1 MNLLLRVLLLATLLL
16 GSGCASLSNAERERA
31 AGIALQARSHVVDCD
46 KPDRCALDSPLR
58 ALGGK
63 AFSESTQAAPR
74 HYATILDEGETTL
87 VARLNLI
94 RSATRSI
101 DLQTYIF
108 DKDDSARLVL
118 DELLAA
124 ARRGVKVRVLI
135 DQLSAISDLEIL
147 AALASSHQ
155 NFELRVYNPTF
166 GKAKLNYADYAGSVL
181 CCFRRFN
188 QRMHNKLLVI
198 DDALGVVGGRNYQDD
213 YYDWD
218 SEYNFRDRDVVVA
231 GPVARGMAANFEA
244 FWHAPRSVPA
254 ERLNDVGRTLLNQGA
269 PPMPPADYRRPD
281 RVGQVLEEA
290 VDPAYIQRMFVDP
303 AFRVGPV
310 RYVADLP
317 RKHRHET
324 PAQPANGQHVT
335 EPQLDSLIAGAKTE
349 VLLQTP
355 YLVLSKPAREL
366 FETLRK
372 REQPPRVVVSTNSL
386 AATDNPIVYALSYKY
401 KRRNLRELGFNI
413 YEYKPF
419 PLDAPVDYR
428 NLVPAP
434 LATVPRSSDRSS
446 SLIGGSAAG
455 SNARRGGSS
464 GSSGSNN
471 NRRNVA
477 DPADAAV
484 DQATDEGAE
493 GEAGGEAAAQDQAD
507 APASRPQ
514 PTPGPAA
521 HRQTDGS
528 VVERRVLRAETR
540 PSFLG
545 TKAVNKP
552 LPVTRSGARMG
563 LHAKSLVVDRRI
575 GVIGT
580 HNFDP
585 RSENYNTE
593 GAVIIEDPAFA
604 EALAQSILRDI
615 HPKNSWV
622 VAPRAKP
629 PVLSGLNYSVGKASE
644 ALPLMD
650 FWPWR
655 YATDY
660 EFQPGPDCP
669 TPLRRQD
676 PDFHACYTAVG
687 DFPEVNVGPKWLL
700 VRMLTAFGAGLVP
713 IL

>member
-1 MNLLLRVLLLATLLL
+1 VNPLLRLLVLATLLL

-31 AGIALQARSHVVDCD
+31 AGIAVQARSTVVDCD
-46 KPDRCALDSPLR
+46 QPDRCALDSPLR
-58 ALGGK
+58 ALGGR
-63 AFSESTQAAPR
+63 AFAESHAGQPR
-74 HYATILDEGETTL
+74 HYATILDEGEVSL

-118 DELLAA
+118 DELQAA

-147 AALASSHQ
+147 GALSGSHA

-166 GKAKLNYADYAGSVL
+166 GKARLNYFDYAASVL

-188 QRMHNKLLVI
+188 QRMHNKLLVV

-218 SEYNFRDRDVVVA
+218 SEYNFRDRDVIVA
-231 GPVARGMAANFEA
+231 GPEVREMAANFDA
-244 FWHAPRSVPA
+244 FWRAPRSVPA
-254 ERLNDVGRTLLNQGA
+254 ERLNDVGRTLLRQGV
-269 PPMPPADYRRPD
+269 PVMPPADFRRPE
-281 RVGQVLEEA
+281 RVERVSEEA
-290 VDPAYIQRMFVDP
+290 DDPDYVRRTFVDT
-303 AFRVGPV
+303 ALPV
-310 RYVADLP
+310 SSVQYVADLP
-317 RKHRHET
+317 RKHRRER
-324 PAQPANGQHVT
+324 ASQPANGQHVT
-335 EPQLDSLIAGAKTE
+335 EPQLDALIASAQTE

-355 YLVLSKPAREL
+355 YLVLSKPAQRL
-366 FETLRK
+366 FRDLRK
-372 REQPPRVVVSTNSL
+372 REHAPRVVVSSNSL

-413 YEYKPF
+413 YEFKPF

-428 NLVPAP
+428 NLLPAP
-434 LATVPRSSDRSS
+434 LGTEAPPSQGKRSS
-446 SLIGGSAAG
+446 LLGGSAAG
-455 SNARRGGSS
+455 SNARGS
-464 GSSGSNN
+464 GN
-471 NRRNVA
+471 
-477 DPADAAV
+477 ADARRGRVAGSDV
-484 DQATDEGAE
+484 DSGRDAQAT
-493 GEAGGEAAAQDQAD
+493 
-507 APASRPQ
+507 RQ

-521 HRQTDGS
+521 RRRTDGS

-552 LPVTRSGARMG
+552 LPVTRKGARMG
-563 LHAKSLVVDRRI
+563 LHAKSMVVDRRI

-593 GAVIIEDPAFA
+593 GAVIIDDPVFA

-615 HPKNSWV
+615 HPQNSWV

-644 ALPLMD
+644 ALPVLD

-660 EFQPGPDCP
+660 EFQPGPECP
-669 TPLRRQD
+669 EPLKRQD
-676 PDFHACYTAVG
+676 PAFHTCYVAVG

>member
-1 MNLLLRVLLLATLLL
+1 MNPLLRLLVLATLLL

-31 AGIALQARSHVVDCD
+31 AGIAVQARSTVVDCD
-46 KPDRCALDSPLR
+46 QPDRCALDSPLR
-58 ALGGK
+58 ALGGR
-63 AFSESTQAAPR
+63 AFAESHAGQPR
-74 HYATILDEGETTL
+74 HYATILDEGEVSL

-118 DELLAA
+118 DELQAA

-147 AALASSHQ
+147 GALSGSHA

-166 GKAKLNYADYAGSVL
+166 GKARLNYFDYAASVL

-188 QRMHNKLLVI
+188 QRMHNKLLVV

-218 SEYNFRDRDVVVA
+218 SEYNFRDRDVIVA
-231 GPVARGMAANFEA
+231 GPEVREMAANFDA
-244 FWHAPRSVPA
+244 FWRAPRSVPA
-254 ERLNDVGRTLLNQGA
+254 ERLNDVGRTLLRQGV
-269 PPMPPADYRRPD
+269 PVMPPADFRRPE
-281 RVGQVLEEA
+281 RVERVSEEA
-290 VDPAYIQRMFVDP
+290 DDPDYVRRTFVDT
-303 AFRVGPV
+303 ALPV
-310 RYVADLP
+310 ASVQYVADLP
-317 RKHRHET
+317 RKHRRER
-324 PAQPANGQHVT
+324 ASQPANGQHVT
-335 EPQLDSLIAGAKTE
+335 EPQLDALIASAQNE

-355 YLVLSKPAREL
+355 YLVLSKPAQRL
-366 FETLRK
+366 FRDLRK
-372 REQPPRVVVSTNSL
+372 REHAPRVVVSSNSL

-413 YEYKPF
+413 YEFKPF

-428 NLVPAP
+428 NLLPAP
-434 LATVPRSSDRSS
+434 LGTEAPPSQCKRSS
-446 SLIGGSAAG
+446 LLGGSAAG
-455 SNARRGGSS
+455 SNARGS
-464 GSSGSNN
+464 GN
-471 NRRNVA
+471 
-477 DPADAAV
+477 ADARRGRVAGSDV
-484 DQATDEGAE
+484 DSGRDAQAT
-493 GEAGGEAAAQDQAD
+493 
-507 APASRPQ
+507 RQ

-521 HRQTDGS
+521 RRRTDGS

-552 LPVTRSGARMG
+552 LPVTRKGARMG
-563 LHAKSLVVDRRI
+563 LHAKSMVVDRRI

-593 GAVIIEDPAFA
+593 GAVIIDDPVFA

-615 HPKNSWV
+615 HPQNSWV

-644 ALPLMD
+644 ALPVLD

-660 EFQPGPDCP
+660 EFQPGPECP
-669 TPLRRQD
+669 EPLKRQD
-676 PDFHACYTAVG
+676 PAFHTCYVAVG

>member
-1 MNLLLRVLLLATLLL
+1 MNPLLRLLVLATLLL

-31 AGIALQARSHVVDCD
+31 AGIAVQARSTVVDCD
-46 KPDRCALDSPLR
+46 QPDRCALDSPLR
-58 ALGGK
+58 ALGGR
-63 AFSESTQAAPR
+63 AFAESHPGQPR
-74 HYATILDEGETTL
+74 HYATILDEGEISL

-118 DELLAA
+118 DELQAA

-147 AALASSHQ
+147 GALSGSHA
-155 NFELRVYNPTF
+155 NFSLRVYNPTF
-166 GKAKLNYADYAGSVL
+166 GKARLNYFDYAASVV

-188 QRMHNKLLVI
+188 QRMHNKLLVV

-218 SEYNFRDRDVVVA
+218 SEYNFRDRDVIVA
-231 GPVARGMAANFEA
+231 GPEVREMAANFDA
-244 FWHAPRSVPA
+244 FWRAPRSVPA
-254 ERLNDVGRTLLNQGA
+254 ERLNDVGRTLLRQGVPA
-269 PPMPPADYRRPD
+269 MPPADFRRPE
-281 RVGQVLEEA
+281 RVERVSEEA
-290 VDPAYIQRMFVDP
+290 NDPDFVRRTFVDT
-303 AFRVGPV
+303 ALPV
-310 RYVADLP
+310 ASVQYVADLP
-317 RKHRHET
+317 RKHRRER
-324 PAQPANGQHVT
+324 ASQPANGQHVT
-335 EPQLDSLIAGAKTE
+335 EPQLDALIASAQSE

-355 YLVLSKPAREL
+355 YLVLSKPAQQL
-366 FETLRK
+366 FRTLRK
-372 REQPPRVVVSTNSL
+372 REQAPRVVVSTNSL

-413 YEYKPF
+413 YELKPF

-428 NLVPAP
+428 NLLPAP
-434 LATVPRSSDRSS
+434 LGTEEPPSQGKRSS
-446 SLIGGSAAG
+446 LLGGSAAG
-455 SNARRGGSS
+455 SNARGSADNRASS
-464 GSSGSNN
+464 GPRRGSADRNSASG
-471 NRRNVA
+471 RRR
-477 DPADAAV
+477 
-484 DQATDEGAE
+484 
-493 GEAGGEAAAQDQAD
+493 
-507 APASRPQ
+507 S
-514 PTPGPAA
+514 
-521 HRQTDGS
+521 TDGS
-528 VVERRVLRAETR
+528 EVERRVLRAETR

-552 LPVTRSGARMG
+552 LPVTRKGARMG
-563 LHAKSLVVDRRI
+563 LHAKSMVVDRRI

-593 GAVIIEDPAFA
+593 GAVIIDDPVFA

-615 HPKNSWV
+615 HPQNSWV

-644 ALPLMD
+644 ALPVLD

-660 EFQPGPDCP
+660 EFQPGPACP
-669 TPLRRQD
+669 DPLKRQD
-676 PDFHACYTAVG
+676 PAFHTCYVAVG

>member
-1 MNLLLRVLLLATLLL
+1 MNPLLRVVVLAILLL
-16 GSGCASLSNAERERA
+16 GTGCASLSSAQRERA
-31 AGIALQARSHVVDCD
+31 AGIAVQARSSVVECTQA
-46 KPDRCALDSPLR
+46 DRCALESPLR
-58 ALGGK
+58 ALGGR
-63 AFSESTQAAPR
+63 AFSESTEASPR
-74 HYATILDEGETTL
+74 HYATIIDEGEVSL

-108 DKDDSARLVL
+108 DKDDSARLIL

-124 ARRGVKVRVLI
+124 ARRGVKVRLLI

-147 AALASSHQ
+147 GALASSHQ

-166 GKAKLNYADYAGSVL
+166 GKARLNYYDYAASVL
-181 CCFRRFN
+181 CCFRRLN

-218 SEYNFRDRDVVVA
+218 SEYNFRDRDVLIA
-231 GPVARGMAANFEA
+231 GPEVREMAVNFDA
-244 FWHAPRSVPA
+244 FWNAPRSVPA
-254 ERLNDVGRTLLNQGA
+254 ERLNDVGRTLLRQGA
-269 PPMPPADYRRPD
+269 PAMPAAAYRRPE
-281 RVGQVLEEA
+281 RVERVSAEA
-290 VDPAYIQRMFVDP
+290 DDPAYIERTFVDT
-303 AFRVGPV
+303 ALSVASV

-317 RKHRHET
+317 RKHRRER
-324 PAQPANGQHVT
+324 ANRPANGQHVT
-335 EPQLDSLIAGAKTE
+335 EPQLDGLISGAQTE

-355 YLVLSKPAREL
+355 YLVLSKPARKL
-366 FETLRK
+366 FRDLR
-372 REQPPRVVVSTNSL
+372 RRAQPPRVVVSSNSL
-386 AATDNPIVYALSYKY
+386 AATDNPVVYALSYKY
-401 KRRNLRELGFNI
+401 KRRNLRELGFNV
-413 YEYKPF
+413 YEFKPF

-428 NLVPAP
+428 NLLPAP
-434 LATVPRSSDRSS
+434 LGTADPSPGKRN
-446 SLIGGSAAG
+446 SLLGGSAAG
-455 SNARRGGSS
+455 SNARGS
-464 GSSGSNN
+464 GSGG
-471 NRRNVA
+471 NRS
-477 DPADAAV
+477 DGD
-484 DQATDEGAE
+484 ATDGP
-493 GEAGGEAAAQDQAD
+493 
-507 APASRPQ
+507 APRTPS
-514 PTPGPAA
+514 PGPAA
-521 HRQTDGS
+521 RRRTDGS
-528 VVERRVLRAETR
+528 VVERRLLRAETR

-552 LPVTRSGARMG
+552 LPVTRTGARMG

-593 GAVIIEDPAFA
+593 GAVIIDDPVFA

-615 HPKNSWV
+615 HPQNSWV
-622 VAPRAKP
+622 VAPRIKP

-644 ALPLMD
+644 ALPVLD

-669 TPLRRQD
+669 APLRRQD
-676 PDFHACYTAVG
+676 ENFHHCYTAVG

>member
-1 MNLLLRVLLLATLLL
+1 VNPLLRLLVLATLLL

-31 AGIALQARSHVVDCD
+31 AGIAVQARSTVVDCAQ
-46 KPDRCALDSPLR
+46 PDRCALDSPLR
-58 ALGGK
+58 ALGGR
-63 AFSESTQAAPR
+63 AFAESHAGQPR
-74 HYATILDEGETTL
+74 HYATILDEGEVSL

-118 DELLAA
+118 DELQAA

-147 AALASSHQ
+147 GALSGSHA

-166 GKAKLNYADYAGSVL
+166 GKARLNYFDYAASVV

-188 QRMHNKLLVI
+188 QRMHNKLLVV

-218 SEYNFRDRDVVVA
+218 SEYNFRDRDVIVA
-231 GPVARGMAANFEA
+231 GPEVREMAANFDA
-244 FWHAPRSVPA
+244 FWRAPRSVPA
-254 ERLNDVGRTLLNQGA
+254 ERLNDVGRTLLRQGVPA
-269 PPMPPADYRRPD
+269 MPPADFRRPE
-281 RVGQVLEEA
+281 RVERVSEEA
-290 VDPAYIQRMFVDP
+290 DDPDYVRRTFVDT
-303 AFRVGPV
+303 ALPV
-310 RYVADLP
+310 ASVQYVADLP
-317 RKHRHET
+317 RKHRRER
-324 PAQPANGQHVT
+324 ASQPANGQHVT
-335 EPQLDSLIAGAKTE
+335 EPQLDALIASAQSE

-355 YLVLSKPAREL
+355 YLVLSKPAQRL
-366 FETLRK
+366 FRDLRK
-372 REQPPRVVVSTNSL
+372 REQAPRVVVSTNSL

-413 YEYKPF
+413 YEFKPF

-428 NLVPAP
+428 NLLPAP
-434 LATVPRSSDRSS
+434 LGSEAPPSQGKRSS
-446 SLIGGSAAG
+446 LLGGSAAG
-455 SNARRGGSS
+455 SNARAGSDGRASDGPRRGNADRNSAS
-464 GSSGSNN
+464 G
-471 NRRNVA
+471 RRR
-477 DPADAAV
+477 
-484 DQATDEGAE
+484 
-493 GEAGGEAAAQDQAD
+493 
-507 APASRPQ
+507 S
-514 PTPGPAA
+514 
-521 HRQTDGS
+521 TDGS
-528 VVERRVLRAETR
+528 EVERRVLRAETR

-552 LPVTRSGARMG
+552 LPVTRKGARMG
-563 LHAKSLVVDRRI
+563 LHAKSMVVDRRI

-593 GAVIIEDPAFA
+593 GAVIIDDPVFA

-615 HPKNSWV
+615 HPQNSWV

-644 ALPLMD
+644 ALPVLD

-660 EFQPGPDCP
+660 EFQPGPECP
-669 TPLRRQD
+669 DPLKRQD
-676 PDFHACYTAVG
+676 PAFHTCYVAVG

>member
-1 MNLLLRVLLLATLLL
+1 VNPLLRLLVLATLLL
-16 GSGCASLSNAERERA
+16 GSGCASLSNAERDRA
-31 AGIALQARSHVVDCD
+31 AGIAVQARSTVVDCAQ
-46 KPDRCALDSPLR
+46 PDRCALDSPLR
-58 ALGGK
+58 ALGGR
-63 AFSESTQAAPR
+63 AFAESHVGQPR
-74 HYATILDEGETTL
+74 HYATILDEGEVSL

-118 DELLAA
+118 DELQAA

-147 AALASSHQ
+147 GALSGSHA

-166 GKAKLNYADYAGSVL
+166 GKARLNYFDYAASVV

-188 QRMHNKLLVI
+188 QRMHNKLLVV

-218 SEYNFRDRDVVVA
+218 SEYNFRDRDVIVA
-231 GPVARGMAANFEA
+231 GPEVREMAANFDA
-244 FWHAPRSVPA
+244 FWRAPRSVPA
-254 ERLNDVGRTLLNQGA
+254 ERLNDVGRTLLRQGVPA
-269 PPMPPADYRRPD
+269 MPPADFRRPE
-281 RVGQVLEEA
+281 RVERVSEEA
-290 VDPAYIQRMFVDP
+290 DDPDYVRRTFVDT
-303 AFRVGPV
+303 ALPV
-310 RYVADLP
+310 ASVQYVADLP
-317 RKHRHET
+317 RKHRRER
-324 PAQPANGQHVT
+324 ASQPANGQHVT
-335 EPQLDSLIAGAKTE
+335 EPQLDALIASAQSE

-355 YLVLSKPAREL
+355 YLVLSKPAQRL
-366 FETLRK
+366 FRDLRK
-372 REQPPRVVVSTNSL
+372 REQAPRVVVSTNSL

-413 YEYKPF
+413 YEFKPF

-428 NLVPAP
+428 NLLPAP
-434 LATVPRSSDRSS
+434 LGSEAPPSQGKRSS
-446 SLIGGSAAG
+446 LLGGSAAG
-455 SNARRGGSS
+455 SNARGGSDGRASDGPRRGNADRNSAS
-464 GSSGSNN
+464 G
-471 NRRNVA
+471 RRR
-477 DPADAAV
+477 
-484 DQATDEGAE
+484 
-493 GEAGGEAAAQDQAD
+493 
-507 APASRPQ
+507 S
-514 PTPGPAA
+514 
-521 HRQTDGS
+521 TDGS
-528 VVERRVLRAETR
+528 EVERRVLRAETR

-552 LPVTRSGARMG
+552 LPVTRKGARMG
-563 LHAKSLVVDRRI
+563 LHAKSMVVDRRI

-593 GAVIIEDPAFA
+593 GAVIIDDPVFA

-615 HPKNSWV
+615 HPQNSWV

-644 ALPLMD
+644 ALPVLD

-660 EFQPGPDCP
+660 EFQPGPECP
-669 TPLRRQD
+669 DPLKRQD
-676 PDFHACYTAVG
+676 PAFHTCYVAVG

>member
-1 MNLLLRVLLLATLLL
+1 MNPLLRLLVLATLLL

-31 AGIALQARSHVVDCD
+31 AGIAVQARSIVVDCD
-46 KPDRCALDSPLR
+46 QPDRCALDSPLR
-58 ALGGK
+58 ALGGR
-63 AFSESTQAAPR
+63 AFAESHAGQPR
-74 HYATILDEGETTL
+74 HYATILDEGEVSL

-118 DELLAA
+118 DELQAA

-147 AALASSHQ
+147 GALSGSHA

-166 GKAKLNYADYAGSVL
+166 GKARLNYFDYAASVL

-188 QRMHNKLLVI
+188 QRMHNKLLVV

-218 SEYNFRDRDVVVA
+218 SEYNFRDRDVIVA
-231 GPVARGMAANFEA
+231 GPEVREMAANFDA
-244 FWHAPRSVPA
+244 FWRAPRSVPA
-254 ERLNDVGRTLLNQGA
+254 ERLNDVGRTLLRQGV
-269 PPMPPADYRRPD
+269 PVMPPADFRRPE
-281 RVGQVLEEA
+281 RVERVSEEA
-290 VDPAYIQRMFVDP
+290 DDPDYVRRTFVDT
-303 AFRVGPV
+303 ALPV
-310 RYVADLP
+310 ASVQYVADLP
-317 RKHRHET
+317 RKHRRER
-324 PAQPANGQHVT
+324 ASQPANGQHVT
-335 EPQLDSLIAGAKTE
+335 EPQLDALIASAQNE

-355 YLVLSKPAREL
+355 YLVLSKPAQRL
-366 FETLRK
+366 FRDLRK
-372 REQPPRVVVSTNSL
+372 REHAPRVVVSSNSL

-413 YEYKPF
+413 YEFKPF

-428 NLVPAP
+428 NLLPAP
-434 LATVPRSSDRSS
+434 LGTEAPPSQGKRSS
-446 SLIGGSAAG
+446 LLGGSAAG
-455 SNARRGGSS
+455 SNARGS
-464 GSSGSNN
+464 GN
-471 NRRNVA
+471 
-477 DPADAAV
+477 ADARRGRVAGSDV
-484 DQATDEGAE
+484 DSGRDAQAT
-493 GEAGGEAAAQDQAD
+493 
-507 APASRPQ
+507 RQ

-521 HRQTDGS
+521 RRRTDGS

-552 LPVTRSGARMG
+552 LPVTRKGARMG
-563 LHAKSLVVDRRI
+563 LHAKSMVVDRRI

-593 GAVIIEDPAFA
+593 GAVIIDDPVFA

-615 HPKNSWV
+615 HPQNSWV

-644 ALPLMD
+644 ALPVLD

-660 EFQPGPDCP
+660 EFQPGPECP
-669 TPLRRQD
+669 EPLKRQD
-676 PDFHACYTAVG
+676 PAFHTCYVAVG

>member
-1 MNLLLRVLLLATLLL
+1 MNPLLRLLLLATLLL
-16 GSGCASLSNAERERA
+16 GSGCASLSNAQRDRA
-31 AGIALQARSHVVDCD
+31 AGIAQQARSQLVDCD

-58 ALGGK
+58 ALGGQ
-63 AFSESTQAAPR
+63 AFSESAQGAPR

-147 AALASSHQ
+147 GALASSHQ

-244 FWHAPRSVPA
+244 FWKAPRSVPA
-254 ERLNDVGRTLLNQGA
+254 ERLNDVGRTLLKQGA
-269 PPMPPADYRRPD
+269 PTMPPAVYRRPE
-281 RVGQVLEEA
+281 RVEQVLDEA
-290 VDPAYIQRMFVDP
+290 VDPAYIQRMFVDT

-317 RKHRHET
+317 RKHRRET
-324 PAQPANGQHVT
+324 ASQPAAGQHVT
-335 EPQLDSLIAGAKTE
+335 EPQLDSLIAGAQTE

-355 YLVLSKPAREL
+355 YLVLSKPARKL
-366 FETLRK
+366 FEALRK

-401 KRRNLRELGFNI
+401 KRRNMRELGFNI

-434 LATVPRSSDRSS
+434 LGTPPSSSDRGSG
-446 SLIGGSAAG
+446 LLGGSAAG
-455 SNARRGGSS
+455 SNARSS
-464 GSSGSNN
+464 GGRGS
-471 NRRNVA
+471 NRRNADNPVA
-477 DPADAAV
+477 DTGQAVEASEAAV
-484 DQATDEGAE
+484 GTGDV
-493 GEAGGEAAAQDQAD
+493 
-507 APASRPQ
+507 RPQ

-521 HRQTDGS
+521 RRRTDGS

-593 GAVIIEDPAFA
+593 GAVIIDDPAFA

-615 HPKNSWV
+615 HPRNSWV
-622 VAPRAKP
+622 VAPRTKP

-644 ALPLMD
+644 ALPVLD

-669 TPLRRQD
+669 EPLRRQD
-676 PDFHACYTAVG
+676 PAFHSCYTAVG

>member
-1 MNLLLRVLLLATLLL
+1 MNPLLRLLVLATLLL
-16 GSGCASLSNAERERA
+16 GSGCASLSNAERDRA
-31 AGIALQARSHVVDCD
+31 AGIAVQARSTVVDCAQA
-46 KPDRCALDSPLR
+46 DRCALDSPLR
-58 ALGGK
+58 ALGGR
-63 AFSESTQAAPR
+63 AFAESHAGQPR
-74 HYATILDEGETTL
+74 HYATILDEGEVAL

-118 DELLAA
+118 DELQAA
-124 ARRGVKVRVLI
+124 ARRGVKVRLLI

-147 AALASSHQ
+147 GALSGSHA

-166 GKAKLNYADYAGSVL
+166 GKARLNYFDYAASVV

-188 QRMHNKLLVI
+188 QRMHNKLLVV

-218 SEYNFRDRDVVVA
+218 SEYNFRDRDVIVA
-231 GPVARGMAANFEA
+231 GPEVREMAANFDA
-244 FWHAPRSVPA
+244 FWRAPRSVPA
-254 ERLNDVGRTLLNQGA
+254 ERLNDVGRTLLRQGVPA
-269 PPMPPADYRRPD
+269 MPPADVRRPERLE
-281 RVGQVLEEA
+281 RVSEEA
-290 VDPAYIQRMFVDP
+290 NDPDYVRRTFVDT
-303 AFRVGPV
+303 ALPV
-310 RYVADLP
+310 ASVQYVADLP
-317 RKHRHET
+317 RKHRRER
-324 PAQPANGQHVT
+324 ASQPANGQHVT
-335 EPQLDSLIAGAKTE
+335 EPQLDSLIASAQTE

-355 YLVLSKPAREL
+355 YLVLSKPAQRL
-366 FETLRK
+366 FRDLRK
-372 REQPPRVVVSTNSL
+372 REHAPRVVVSTNSL

-401 KRRNLRELGFNI
+401 KRRNLRELGFNV
-413 YEYKPF
+413 YEFKPF

-428 NLVPAP
+428 NLLPAP
-434 LATVPRSSDRSS
+434 LGTEAPPSQGRRSS
-446 SLIGGSAAG
+446 LLGGSAAG
-455 SNARRGGSS
+455 SNARSS
-464 GSSGSNN
+464 GSDDSRRGS
-471 NRRNVA
+471 
-477 DPADAAV
+477 DTGSDADAV
-484 DQATDEGAE
+484 PRVT
-493 GEAGGEAAAQDQAD
+493 
-507 APASRPQ
+507 RQ
-514 PTPGPAA
+514 PTPGPSA
-521 HRQTDGS
+521 RRRMDGS

-552 LPVTRSGARMG
+552 LPVTRTGARMG

-593 GAVIIEDPAFA
+593 GAVIIDDPVFA

-615 HPKNSWV
+615 HPQNSWV

-644 ALPLMD
+644 ALPVLD

-660 EFQPGPDCP
+660 EFQPGPECP
-669 TPLRRQD
+669 EPLKRQD
-676 PDFHACYTAVG
+676 PAFHTCYVAVG

>member
-1 MNLLLRVLLLATLLL
+1 MNPLLRLLVLATLLL
-16 GSGCASLSNAERERA
+16 GSGCASLSNAERDRA
-31 AGIALQARSHVVDCD
+31 AGIAVQARSTVVDCAQ
-46 KPDRCALDSPLR
+46 PDRCALDSPLR
-58 ALGGK
+58 ALGGR
-63 AFSESTQAAPR
+63 AFAESHAGQPR
-74 HYATILDEGETTL
+74 HYATILDEGEVSL

-118 DELLAA
+118 DELQAA

-147 AALASSHQ
+147 GALSGSHA

-166 GKAKLNYADYAGSVL
+166 GKARLNYFDYAASVV

-188 QRMHNKLLVI
+188 QRMHNKLLVV

-218 SEYNFRDRDVVVA
+218 SEYNFRDRDVIVA
-231 GPVARGMAANFEA
+231 GPEVREMAANFDT
-244 FWHAPRSVPA
+244 FWRAPRSVPA
-254 ERLNDVGRTLLNQGA
+254 ERLNDVGRTLLRQGVPA
-269 PPMPPADYRRPD
+269 MPPADFRRPE
-281 RVGQVLEEA
+281 RVERVSEEA
-290 VDPAYIQRMFVDP
+290 DDPDYVRRTFVDT
-303 AFRVGPV
+303 ALPV
-310 RYVADLP
+310 ASVQYVADLP
-317 RKHRHET
+317 RKHRRER
-324 PAQPANGQHVT
+324 ASQPANGQHVT
-335 EPQLDSLIAGAKTE
+335 EPQLDALIASAQSE

-355 YLVLSKPAREL
+355 YLVLSKPAQRL
-366 FETLRK
+366 FRDLRK
-372 REQPPRVVVSTNSL
+372 REQAPRVVVSTNSL

-413 YEYKPF
+413 YEFKPF

-428 NLVPAP
+428 NLLPAP
-434 LATVPRSSDRSS
+434 LGSEAPPSQGKRSS
-446 SLIGGSAAG
+446 LLGGSAAG
-455 SNARRGGSS
+455 SNARAGSDGRASDGPRRGNADRNSAS
-464 GSSGSNN
+464 G
-471 NRRNVA
+471 RRR
-477 DPADAAV
+477 
-484 DQATDEGAE
+484 
-493 GEAGGEAAAQDQAD
+493 
-507 APASRPQ
+507 S
-514 PTPGPAA
+514 
-521 HRQTDGS
+521 TDGS
-528 VVERRVLRAETR
+528 EVERRVLRAETR

-552 LPVTRSGARMG
+552 LPVTRKGARMG
-563 LHAKSLVVDRRI
+563 LHAKSMVVDRRI

-593 GAVIIEDPAFA
+593 GAVIIDDPVFA

-615 HPKNSWV
+615 HPQNSWV

-644 ALPLMD
+644 ALPVLD

-660 EFQPGPDCP
+660 EFQPGPECP
-669 TPLRRQD
+669 DPLKRQD
-676 PDFHACYTAVG
+676 PAFHTCYVAVG

>member
-1 MNLLLRVLLLATLLL
+1 MNLLLRLLALATVLL
-16 GSGCASLSNAERERA
+16 GSGCASLSSAERERA
-31 AGIALQARSHVVDCD
+31 AGIAAQARSQQVDCTR
-46 KPDRCALDSPLR
+46 PDRCAQDSPLR
-58 ALGGK
+58 ALGGQ
-63 AFSESTQAAPR
+63 AFTESTPETPR
-74 HYATILDEGETTL
+74 HYATILDEGETSL
-87 VARLNLI
+87 VARINLI

-118 DELLAA
+118 EELQAA

-135 DQLSAISDLEIL
+135 DQLSAISDLQIL
-147 AALASSHQ
+147 GALASSHQ
-155 NFELRVYNPTF
+155 NVQLRVYNPTF
-166 GKAKLNYADYAGSVL
+166 GKAKLNYFDYAGSVL

-231 GPVARGMAANFEA
+231 GPEVRAMAVNFDA

-254 ERLNDVGRTLLNQGA
+254 ERLNDVGRTLLTQGA
-269 PPMPPADYRRPD
+269 PAMPPLDYRHPERVDQVSDEASDPD
-281 RVGQVLEEA
+281 YVR
-290 VDPAYIQRMFVDP
+290 RTFVDTALP
-303 AFRVGPV
+303 VASV

-317 RKHRHET
+317 RKHRRER
-324 PAQPANGQHVT
+324 ASQPANGQHVT
-335 EPQLDSLIAGAKTE
+335 EPQLDALIASAQSE

-355 YLVLSKPAREL
+355 YLVLSKPARKLFKEL
-366 FETLRK
+366 RV
-372 REQPPRVVVSTNSL
+372 REQAPRVVVSTNSL

-413 YEYKPF
+413 YEFKPF
-419 PLDAPVDYR
+419 PLNAPVDYR
-428 NLVPAP
+428 NLLPAP
-434 LATVPRSSDRSS
+434 LGVPPSGERRSS
-446 SLIGGSAAG
+446 LLGGSAAG
-455 SNARRGGSS
+455 SNARSS
-464 GSSGSNN
+464 GSRGYSD
-471 NRRNVA
+471 RPVPA
-477 DPADAAV
+477 ADADAE
-484 DQATDEGAE
+484 TD
-493 GEAGGEAAAQDQAD
+493 AD
-507 APASRPQ
+507 SRPQPQ

-521 HRQTDGS
+521 RRRTDGS

-563 LHAKSLVVDRRI
+563 LHAKSLVVDRRV

-593 GAVIIEDPAFA
+593 GAVVIDDPAFA

-615 HPKNSWV
+615 EPDNSWT
-622 VAPRAKP
+622 VAPRTKP

-644 ALPLMD
+644 ALPVLD

-660 EFQPGPDCP
+660 EFQPGPECP
-669 TPLRRQD
+669 APLPRQHA
-676 PDFHACYTAVG
+676 DFHRCYTAVG

>member
-1 MNLLLRVLLLATLLL
+1 VLLLATLLL
-16 GSGCASLSNAERERA
+16 GSGCASLSNAERNRA
-31 AGIALQARSHVVDCD
+31 AGIASQARSQVVDCD

-58 ALGGK
+58 ALAGE
-63 AFSESTQAAPR
+63 AFSESSQAAPR

-198 DDALGVVGGRNYQDD
+198 DDAIGVVGGRNYQDD

-231 GPVARGMAANFEA
+231 GPVARSMAVNFEA
-244 FWHAPRSVPA
+244 YWLAPRSVPA
-254 ERLNDVGRTLLNQGA
+254 ERLNDVGATLLRQGA
-269 PPMPPADYRRPD
+269 PAMPPADYRRPD
-281 RVGQVLEEA
+281 RVEQVLQEA
-290 VDPAYIQRMFVDP
+290 QDPAYIQRMFVDP

-317 RKHRHET
+317 RKHRKET
-324 PAQPANGQHVT
+324 STQPANGQHVT
-335 EPQLDSLIAGAKTE
+335 EPQLDSLIAGAQTE

-355 YLVLSKPAREL
+355 YLVLSKPARKL
-366 FETLRK
+366 FEALK
-372 REQPPRVVVSTNSL
+372 AREQPPRIVVSTNSL

-401 KRRNLRELGFNI
+401 KRRNMRELGFNI

-434 LATVPRSSDRSS
+434 LGTPPSGSDRGS
-446 SLIGGSAAG
+446 SLLGGSAAG
-455 SNARRGGSS
+455 SNARRSNGS
-464 GSSGSNN
+464 GSSNS
-471 NRRNVA
+471 NRRSVA
-477 DPADAAV
+477 EAEPAATADDDA
-484 DQATDEGAE
+484 DDTDDETAT
-493 GEAGGEAAAQDQAD
+493 
-507 APASRPQ
+507 SRPQ

-521 HRQTDGS
+521 RRQTDGS

-622 VAPRAKP
+622 VAPRTKP
-629 PVLSGLNYSVGKASE
+629 PVFSGLNYSVGKASE
-644 ALPLMD
+644 ALPVLD

-669 TPLRRQD
+669 EPLRRQD
-676 PDFHACYTAVG
+676 PAFHSCYIAVG

>member
-1 MNLLLRVLLLATLLL
+1 VNPLLRLLVLATLLL

-31 AGIALQARSHVVDCD
+31 AGIAVQARSTVVDCD
-46 KPDRCALDSPLR
+46 QPDRCALDSPLR
-58 ALGGK
+58 ALGGR
-63 AFSESTQAAPR
+63 AFAESHASQPR
-74 HYATILDEGETTL
+74 HYATILDEGEVSL

-118 DELLAA
+118 DELQAA

-147 AALASSHQ
+147 GALSGSHA

-166 GKAKLNYADYAGSVL
+166 GKARLNYFDYAASVL

-188 QRMHNKLLVI
+188 QRMHNKLLVV

-218 SEYNFRDRDVVVA
+218 SEYNFRDRDVIVA
-231 GPVARGMAANFEA
+231 GPEVREMAANFDA
-244 FWHAPRSVPA
+244 FWRAPRSVPA
-254 ERLNDVGRTLLNQGA
+254 ERLNDVGRTLLRQGV
-269 PPMPPADYRRPD
+269 PVMPPADFRRPE
-281 RVGQVLEEA
+281 RVERVSEEA
-290 VDPAYIQRMFVDP
+290 DDPDYVRRTFVDT
-303 AFRVGPV
+303 ALPV
-310 RYVADLP
+310 ASVQYVADLP
-317 RKHRHET
+317 RKHRRER
-324 PAQPANGQHVT
+324 ASQPANGQHVT
-335 EPQLDSLIAGAKTE
+335 EPQLDALIASAQTE

-355 YLVLSKPAREL
+355 YLVLSKPAQRL
-366 FETLRK
+366 FRDLRK
-372 REQPPRVVVSTNSL
+372 REHAPRVVVSSNSL

-413 YEYKPF
+413 YEFKPF

-428 NLVPAP
+428 NLLPAP
-434 LATVPRSSDRSS
+434 LGTEAPPSQGKRSS
-446 SLIGGSAAG
+446 LLGGSAAG
-455 SNARRGGSS
+455 SNARGS
-464 GSSGSNN
+464 GS
-471 NRRNVA
+471 
-477 DPADAAV
+477 ADARRGRDAGSDV
-484 DQATDEGAE
+484 DSGRDAQAT
-493 GEAGGEAAAQDQAD
+493 
-507 APASRPQ
+507 RQ

-521 HRQTDGS
+521 RRRTDGS

-552 LPVTRSGARMG
+552 LPVTRKGARMG
-563 LHAKSLVVDRRI
+563 LHAKSMVVDRRI

-593 GAVIIEDPAFA
+593 GAVIIDDPVFA

-615 HPKNSWV
+615 HPQNSWV

-644 ALPLMD
+644 ALPVLD

-660 EFQPGPDCP
+660 EFQPGPECP
-669 TPLRRQD
+669 EPLKRQD
-676 PDFHACYTAVG
+676 PAFHTCYVAVG